1 MTTIGLLNIDKP
13 GGQTSHDVVNRLRQ
27 VTGQRRVGHAGTLDP
42 LATGVLLVC
51 VGRATRLLEYLVG
64 QSKRYT
70 AVIRLGQS
78 TDTYDADGTVV
89 AKRPL
94 AFNQADLARA
104 LSQFQGEIEQL
115 PPLYS
120 SVKVKGQPLYKLA
133 RRGIEVE
140 RQPRTVTIYELNIIQ
155 YNPPNL
161 EIDLFCSSGTYVRSL
176 AHDLGETL
184 NCGGHIAALRR
195 TAVGAFTAD
204 TAVSLD
210 HLSAENL
217 PIYLQPLDTAVSHL
231 PRRTVAPEDA
241 AALWQG
247 KTVEPQNEPPETGT
261 LFRVYEENGAFVGI
275 VQAGHQGWQPHK
287 MFPPVK

>member
-64 QSKRYT
+64 QPKRYT

-78 TDTYDADGTVV
+78 TDTYDADGAVV
-89 AKRPL
+89 AERPL

-120 SVKVKGQPLYKLA
+120 AVKVKGQPLYKLA
-133 RRGIEVE
+133 RQGIEVE
-140 RQPRTVTIYELNIIQ
+140 RRPRTVTIYELNIIQ
-155 YNPPNL
+155 YNPPDL

-176 AHDLGETL
+176 AYDLGETL
-184 NCGGHIAALRR
+184 NCGGHITALRR

-217 PIYLQPLDTAVSHL
+217 TIYLQPLDTAVSHL

-247 KTVEPQNEPPETGT
+247 KTVEPQNELPEPGT
-261 LFRVYEENGAFVGI
+261 LFRVYEEDGAFVGI
-275 VQAGHQGWQPHK
+275 VQAGQQGWQPHK